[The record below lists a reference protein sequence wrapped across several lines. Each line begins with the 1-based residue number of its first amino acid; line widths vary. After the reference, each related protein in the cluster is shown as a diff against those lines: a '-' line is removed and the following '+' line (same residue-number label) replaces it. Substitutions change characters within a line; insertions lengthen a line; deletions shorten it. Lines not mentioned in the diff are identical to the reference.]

1 MQTKSRIALMVIL
14 AAPFLGSPALAQ
26 GKGQRLAACKA
37 DIDKFCASEPRG
49 KGKIKACLESNKD
62 KLAPDCKT
70 AIDGAAQ

>member
-1 MQTKSRIALMVIL
+1 MRTTIRIAFIVII
-14 AAPFLGSPALAQ
+14 AAAFTGSPALAQ

-49 KGKIKACLESNKD
+49 KGKIKACLGSNKD

-70 AIDGAAQ
+70 ALEGTAQ